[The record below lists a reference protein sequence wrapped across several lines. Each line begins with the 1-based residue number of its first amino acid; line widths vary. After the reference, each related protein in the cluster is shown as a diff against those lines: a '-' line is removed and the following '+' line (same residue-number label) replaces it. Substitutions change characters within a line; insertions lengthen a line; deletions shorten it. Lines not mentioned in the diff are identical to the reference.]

1 MIGLGTA
8 AIGRPLYINIKS
20 SILTGDFDKVEFSKK
35 GKQILTAAYNNGVR
49 HFDTAP
55 GYGMAEQILL
65 EWIAEFQPK
74 ELNISTKW
82 GYTYVADFDPTAT
95 VHEVKEHSL
104 SKLNEQWEVS
114 KKFLPYLN
122 IYQIHSAT
130 LDSGVLTNEAVLAR
144 LYELKKEYKINIGL
158 STSGDNQNEI
168 IERALEIKVN
178 NEPLFDSFQVTYNVF
193 DQNLLKL
200 SDTLQAHG
208 KKLIIKEAL
217 ANGRVFPNEQFPN
230 YKNNY
235 NLLESLALK
244 YKVGVDAIALRFC
257 EDTLNP
263 YSVLSGASITA
274 QLVSNLEASNFQL
287 SNDEIEQIKALAVS
301 PKVYW
306 EERKALGWN

>member
-8 AIGRPLYINIKS
+8 AIGRLQYINIKS
-20 SILTGDFDKVEFSKK
+20 SISSDDFNKETFSKN
-35 GKQILTAAYNNGVR
+35 GKSVLTNAYNNGVR

-74 ELNISTKW
+74 GINISTKW
-82 GYTYVADFDPTAT
+82 GYTYVADFNPTAT

-104 SKLNEQWEVS
+104 SKLNEQWEIS
-114 KKFLPYLN
+114 KQFLPHLN

-144 LYELKKEYKINIGL
+144 LYELKKEYNIEIGL

-168 IERALEIKVN
+168 IEKALTIKVN

-200 SDTLQAHG
+200 SDTLQTLG

-217 ANGRVFPNEQFPN
+217 ANGRVFPN
-230 YKNNY
+230 KNFSNY
-235 NLLESLALK
+235 NKTYEVLESLALK

-257 EDTLNP
+257 EDTLKAF
-263 YSVLSGASITA
+263 SVLSGASVIN
-274 QLVSNLEASNFQL
+274 QLVSNLDAYKFEL
-287 SNDEIEQIKALAVS
+287 SLSEIEELKALAIS
-301 PKVYW
+301 PKAYW
-306 EERKALGWN
+306 EERTALGWN